1 MTKKTRA
8 IIIAIFA
15 LPLFSVAASAASY
28 MPSGSRTSQPIGH
41 YDYCAANPD
50 DCATRTANPTPVTLT
65 RKLWSD
71 MQDVNNAANTMI
83 EPITDAD
90 QWGVEERW
98 SIPVNKGDCEDYVLL
113 KRKQLIAMGV
123 PTSDALITVVRQR
136 NGAGHAVLT
145 VRTDR
150 GDFILDNLEPQI
162 LAWNKTSYRYLKRQS
177 DKDASQWITVQDNRQ
192 VLVGSV
198 NP

>member
-1 MTKKTRA
+1 MITRA
-8 IIIAIFA
+8 LKHLAGFIIFPFLIQE
-15 LPLFSVAASAASY
+15 ASAASF

-41 YDYCAANPD
+41 YEFCQTNPD
-50 DCATRTANPTPVTLT
+50 QCASHTNNPIPVKLT
-65 RKLWSD
+65 RGLWD
-71 MQDVNNAANTMI
+71 AMQAVNNAANTMI
-83 EPITDAD
+83 QPITDMD

-113 KRKQLIAMGV
+113 KRKELIEQGV
-123 PTSDALITVVRQR
+123 PQADALITVVRQK

-150 GDFILDNLEPQI
+150 GDFILDNLEPKI
-162 LAWNKTSYRYLKRQS
+162 LAWNKTDYRYLKRQS
-177 DKDASQWITVQDNRQ
+177 DKNDSHWVTIEDNRE
-192 VLVGSV
+192 VIVGSV

>member
-1 MTKKTRA
+1 MNKKHRVIFVA
-8 IIIAIFA
+8 ILA
-15 LPLFSVAASAASY
+15 LPLLSAKASAAGF
-28 MPSGSRTSQPIGH
+28 MPSGTRTSQPIGH
-41 YDYCAANPD
+41 YDYCVSDPD
-50 DCATRTANPTPVTLT
+50 DCTKKTGNPAPVTLT

-83 EPITDAD
+83 EPITDMD

-98 SIPVNKGDCEDYVLL
+98 SIPVNKGDCEDYVLM
-113 KRKQLIAMGV
+113 KRKQLIGMGV
-123 PTSDALITVVRQR
+123 PISDALITVVRQR

-177 DKDASQWITVQDNRQ
+177 DKDASQWVSVQDNRQ

>member
-1 MTKKTRA
+1 MIKKTRA
-8 IIIAIFA
+8 IYIAILA

-41 YDYCAANPD
+41 YDYCAANSD
-50 DCATRTANPTPVTLT
+50 DCATRTATPSPVTLT

-150 GDFILDNLEPQI
+150 GDFILDNLEPKI
-162 LAWNKTSYRYLKRQS
+162 LVWNKTSYRYLKRQS
-177 DKDASQWITVQDNRQ
+177 DKDASQWVTVQDNRQ

>member
-50 DCATRTANPTPVTLT
+50 DCATRTSNPTPVTLT

>member
-15 LPLFSVAASAASY
+15 LPLLSVTASAASY

-41 YDYCAANPD
+41 YDYCATNPD
-50 DCATRTANPTPVTLT
+50 DCSTRTANPTPVTLT

-83 EPITDAD
+83 EPITDMD

-177 DKDASQWITVQDNRQ
+177 DKDASQWISVQDNRQ

>member
-1 MTKKTRA
+1 MIKKTRA

-15 LPLFSVAASAASY
+15 LPLFNAAAFAGSY

-50 DCATRTANPTPVTLT
+50 DCSTRTTNPTPVTLT

-83 EPITDAD
+83 EPITDMD

-113 KRKQLIAMGV
+113 KRKQLIEIGV
-123 PTSDALITVVRQR
+123 PVSNVLITVVRQR

-177 DKDASQWITVQDNRQ
+177 DKDASQWISVQDNRQ

>member
-123 PTSDALITVVRQR
+123 PISDALITVVRQR